1 MTNTDHGP
9 LATAYMLRHTPIRR
23 AKPSEEGYI
32 LVSVMFLLALLIIA
46 MAVAMPKISA
56 DIQRDREL
64 ETYHRGMQYR
74 RAIQLYYKK
83 FNSYPPNVDAL
94 VKTNNIRFL
103 RKKYIDPIT
112 GKDDWKPI
120 MFGQNKAP
128 LAMGFFGQPLGGAGF
143 GGQVLAGTGPGGGNN
158 VPISQPMTSGA
169 FNPGG
174 GGSNPNAN
182 PNDPNAGQNAGA
194 NPTDPNA
201 GGSQIAGANPVA
213 GPTFGGA
220 GIVGFSPASPKQ
232 SILVYK
238 KKNHYNE
245 WEFTYSPISE
255 MGMLG
260 AMQGQQPQLLGGGQ
274 GVPNQPM
281 GGQPSGG
288 IGGPSPTPT
297 PTPTP
302 QQFTPQQ

>member
-1 MTNTDHGP
+1 MMPFSPT
-9 LATAYMLRHTPIRR
+9 RR

-32 LVSVMFLLALLIIA
+32 LVSVMFILALLIIS
-46 MAVAMPKISA
+46 MAVAMPKVIA

-64 ETYHRGMQYR
+64 ETYHRGLQYR

-83 FNSYPPNVDAL
+83 FNRYPPNIDAL

-103 RKKYIDPIT
+103 RKRYKDPIT
-112 GKDDWKPI
+112 GKDDWKPV

-143 GGQVLAGTGPGGGNN
+143 GGAVLAGMGPGGGNN
-158 VPISQPMTSGA
+158 APISTPVTSGA

-174 GGSNPNAN
+174 TGTN
-182 PNDPNAGQNAGA
+182 PNDPNAGQIGGT

-201 GGSQIAGANPVA
+201 AGGQNASDPNSGSSQIAGANPIA

-220 GIVGFSPASPKQ
+220 GIVGFSPNSPKA

-245 WEFTYSPISE
+245 WEFTYSPLSD
-255 MGMLG
+255 MGMMG
-260 AMQGQQPQLLGGGQ
+260 MQSQPPQLLGGQAPGT
-274 GVPNQPM
+274 GGLNPTSGPM
-281 GGQPSGG
+281 
-288 IGGPSPTPT
+288 

-302 QQFTPQQ
+302 QQPMPQQ